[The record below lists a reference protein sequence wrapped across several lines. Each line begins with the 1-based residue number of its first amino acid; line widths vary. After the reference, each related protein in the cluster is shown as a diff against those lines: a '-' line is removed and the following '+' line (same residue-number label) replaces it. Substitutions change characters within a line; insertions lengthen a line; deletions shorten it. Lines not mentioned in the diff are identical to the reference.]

1 LDTLAESLARK
12 QWIGM
17 AGAAAAFLAL
27 FLLFH
32 FAPSL
37 FAGVKLPSDD
47 PASRL
52 AYAAQWLLAPGL
64 TLLAG
69 VWAAARRGFLRDA
82 IDGTRTPLSHS
93 LEINLRY
100 NHNTVEQTM
109 LAAIAWTS
117 LSLTLPRER
126 LCLIPAMAAAFV
138 LGRITFW
145 IGYLVLPMGR
155 AFGMTLTAVPSVT
168 AYGWLLWRLV
178 ARG

>member
-1 LDTLAESLARK
+1 MAESLARK
-12 QWIGM
+12 QRIGLV
-17 AGAAAAFLAL
+17 GAAAAFLAL

-32 FAPSL
+32 FAPRL

-52 AYAAQWLLAPGL
+52 AYAARWLLAPGV

-69 VWAAARRGFLRDA
+69 VWAAARRGFLPDA
-82 IDGTRTPLSHS
+82 VDGTRTPLSHS

-100 NHNTVEQTM
+100 NRNTLEQTM
-109 LAAIAWTS
+109 LASIAWLG
-117 LSLTLPRER
+117 LSLALPRDR
-126 LCLIPAMAAAFV
+126 LCLIPAMAVAFV

-145 IGYLVLPMGR
+145 IGYLVHPMGR
-155 AFGMTLTAVPSVT
+155 AFGMTLTAVPSVA
-168 AYGWLLWRLV
+168 AYGWLLWRLL